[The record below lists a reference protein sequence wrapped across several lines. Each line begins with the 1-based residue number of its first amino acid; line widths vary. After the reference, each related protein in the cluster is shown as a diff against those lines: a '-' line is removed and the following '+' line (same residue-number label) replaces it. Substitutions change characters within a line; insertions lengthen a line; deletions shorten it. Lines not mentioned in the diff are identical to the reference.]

1 MDTNTNDYILVLEDK
16 ESKKL
21 SVVSSVD
28 AEGKV
33 QTVEPLD
40 VHSGQ
45 FMKFSENDSIFK
57 NFMENFT
64 RQFNDPSRTGLY
76 RLVADKVES
85 SVMILQEMLLQPQ
98 ENEEQL
104 KLMRVNLEDYAPKE
118 QLGRVNEERIDW
130 NELTAIGITREQ
142 LKASGNL
149 EKMLGWGK
157 SNLMPIAVPFGDKT
171 IYTEAR
177 LAFREDTDGNL
188 ALAIHTIRKEPRL
201 DFPFMGVE
209 FSEEDKKM
217 LRETGNLGRLADV
230 TPKNGEPFKAFIS
243 VDPQTNELI
252 ALRADRVRVPD
263 EIKGVKLSEQQKT
276 DLGMGKAVAVENMI
290 SKAGKPFNAQIQ
302 INADKK
308 GIEFKF
314 DNTPRQS
321 VTQHVNQEQQKGVSR
336 KICGV
341 ELTEK
346 QQAALN
352 EGRTLYIKNMVDRAG
367 QPFNAYVK
375 FDKEENRPRFYRWNP
390 DRKQERKHSANP
402 VL

>member
-40 VHSGQ
+40 AHSGQ

-85 SVMILQEMLLQPQ
+85 SVMILQEMLQQPQ

-118 QLGRVNEERIDW
+118 QLGRVNEGRIDW

-157 SNLMPIAVPFGDKT
+157 SNLMPIAIPFGDKT

-263 EIKGVKLSEQQKT
+263 EINGVKLSEQQKT
-276 DLGMGKAVAVENMI
+276 DLAMGKAVAVENMI

-308 GIEFKF
+308 GIEFHIHINGF
-314 DNTPRQS
+314 SYP
-321 VTQHVNQEQQKGVSR
+321 
-336 KICGV
+336 
-341 ELTEK
+341 
-346 QQAALN
+346 
-352 EGRTLYIKNMVDRAG
+352 
-367 QPFNAYVK
+367 VK
-375 FDKEENRPRFYRWNP
+375 
-390 DRKQERKHSANP
+390 
-402 VL
+402 